1 MPEIG
6 RPGQT
11 NPFARIAKAQ
21 GGVTA
26 KNPTKAPANL
36 AESLNEIAGIEEEKQ
51 FVDRATHNK
60 MGKDGFL
67 KLLSFQLQ
75 NQDPIKPMDQKQ
87 FASDL
92 AQFSQLEQLTNMNSK
107 FDKLGSNASQETKFY
122 GASFLGKEI
131 LTQGSSVHYDG
142 EKRNLE
148 IPFYLDKS
156 AKNVT
161 VNIYDS
167 KRQLMAKVEASDL
180 SKGQNK
186 INWNGKQLDG
196 VRATKDDYTLEV
208 VAYDEEMNRFKAQT
222 NSKGLVTGVHFANG
236 ETILTLE
243 NGKEVFLRDV
253 DRFNVDSNKQNTA
266 TQQTVPSLQQ
276 KAINTYNNI
285 NESL

>member
-6 RPGQT
+6 RPAQT
-11 NPFARIAKAQ
+11 NPFAGISKAQ
-21 GGVTA
+21 AGSTV
-26 KNPTKAPANL
+26 KNSKGTANL
-36 AESLNEIAGIEEEKQ
+36 GQSLNEIAGVEEEKQ
-51 FVDRATHNK
+51 FVDRETHNK

-107 FDKLGSNASQETKFY
+107 FDKLGSNAPQETKFY

-131 LTQGSSVHYDG
+131 LTKGSSVHYNGSD
-142 EKRNLE
+142 RNMD
-148 IPFYLDKS
+148 IPFYLDQS

-167 KRQLMAKVEASDL
+167 KKQLVAKVEAENL
-180 SKGQNK
+180 SKGQNR

-196 VRATKDDYTLEV
+196 IRAVKDDYTLDV
-208 VAYDEEMNRFKAQT
+208 VAYDEQMNKFKAQT
-222 NSKGLVTGVHFANG
+222 NSKGLVTGVHFAGG

-243 NGKEVFLRDV
+243 NGKEVYLRDV
-253 DRFNVDSNKQNTA
+253 DSFNMPSNKQNTA
-266 TQQTVPSLQQ
+266 TQQSVPSLQQ
-276 KAINTYNNI
+276 KAINSYNNI